1 MKKSLA
7 VALLFGWAGVHPLAA
22 VAATTPAP
30 QAAGT
35 PVLSVREA
43 DLRGFVVTFR
53 PNLREAEVVLNGKAY
68 DSLALL
74 GSVAPAPP
82 GAPSVPFI
90 ARPFALPAGA
100 RATARIVSL
109 TTTRRLNRWLRPTPP
124 NWEDDGSPTD
134 PPVVEDPAYYA
145 SAAPYPAS
153 LVTVRTGGPA
163 LGGTRS
169 GVLQLSA
176 ARFSPGSRTLDLVR
190 EMTVEVTFDR
200 AFAARPV
207 VSRLLDVAFA
217 DNYLNR
223 AVIDGIRPPFIFGS
237 PQLLIVTDTALK
249 PAADRLAVWKEQK
262 GIDTWV
268 VTTAAIGSSAAD
280 IKAYIQSLYDAPL
293 GSNLAYVLFLGD
305 VEIIPT
311 NYVGKSSDPVGS
323 PPSLASDLPYA
334 QLDPS
339 GDAHADVAYG
349 RISVDTV
356 GEADDVVD
364 KILDYEKTPSFDTAT
379 YNSLL
384 FAGYFQDDPV
394 RDGTADRPYL
404 DVLEEIRNVLLAR
417 GKTIDRFYDNSS
429 LPDVA
434 AGPLVFND
442 GTPLPPELLLAN
454 GFDWDASAA
463 DIQGAFNAGRGIV
476 WHRDH
481 GSRDGWSRPGFSI
494 SNLGGLTN
502 GNVDPADEYE
512 DRLPVVFSINCS
524 SGTFDQETNPVPPVP
539 VRESFAEEILRQADG
554 GAVAVIAA
562 SRASSTSR
570 NQVLSR
576 GLFDALWGEVLAT
589 FDPSMAWNPLPS
601 TLRLGDVLNYA
612 KEWVLTTY
620 PDPADAY
627 TIDQLEMYHL
637 HGDPTLDVWTALPA
651 TLAPTLVW
659 IERTPGDFVLQV
671 QVQTLPVGLA
681 PPHFTLWDAVREVAP
696 ATVVRA
702 LGTLDGKV
710 DWTYELDFPD
720 GATGD
725 ITLYL
730 TYPHY
735 RPYIAVV
742 HP

>member
-1 MKKSLA
+1 MKKWFA
-7 VALLFGWAGVHPLAA
+7 VALLFGGAVVHPFAPV
-22 VAATTPAP
+22 VADSP
-30 QAAGT
+30 AGT
-35 PVLSVREA
+35 PVLSVVEA

-53 PNLREAEVVLNGKAY
+53 PNLREAQVVLNGRPY
-68 DSLALL
+68 DSLALP
-74 GSVAPAPP
+74 GSAAPAAT

-90 ARPFALPAGA
+90 ARPFALPPGA

-124 NWEDDGSPTD
+124 NWEDDQSPAD
-134 PPVVEDPAYYA
+134 APVVENPAYYG

-153 LVTVRTGGPA
+153 LAAVRT
-163 LGGTRS
+163 GGTRS

-176 ARFSPGSRTLDLVR
+176 ARFSPGTRTLELVR

-200 AFAARPV
+200 PFAGRPV
-207 VSRLLDVAFA
+207 LSRAADVHFA
-217 DNYLNR
+217 DNFLNR
-223 AVIDGIRPPFIFGS
+223 AILDTAPPPFLFGS
-237 PQLLIVTDTALK
+237 PELLIVTDTALK
-249 PAADRLAVWKEQK
+249 PAADRLATWKEQK

-268 VTTAAIGSSAAD
+268 VTTAAIGTDPAS
-280 IKAYIQSLYDAPL
+280 IKAYIQSLYDVAV

-305 VEIIPT
+305 VEIVPT
-311 NYVGKSSDPVGS
+311 NYVSKTSDAVGA
-323 PPSLASDLPYA
+323 PPSMGSDLPYA

-339 GDAHADVAYG
+339 GDARADVAHG
-349 RISVDTV
+349 RISVDTLDQ
-356 GEADDVVD
+356 ADDVVD
-364 KILDYEKTPSFDTAT
+364 KILDYEKTPSFDAAT

-384 FAGYFQDDPV
+384 FAGYFQDDVV
-394 RDGTADRPYL
+394 RDGTADKPYI
-404 DVLEEIRNVLLAR
+404 DVLEEIRNVLLGR
-417 GKTIDRFYDNSS
+417 GKTIDRFYDNNS

-442 GTPLPPELLLAN
+442 GTPLPAELLLAN
-454 GFDWDASAA
+454 GFDWDASAT
-463 DIQGAFNAGRGIV
+463 DIQGAFNAGRAIA

-481 GSRDGWSRPGFSI
+481 GSRDGWSRPGFTI
-494 SNLGGLTN
+494 SNLSGLSN
-502 GNVDPADEYE
+502 GDVDPADEYE
-512 DRLPVVFSINCS
+512 DRLPVVFSINCT
-524 SGTFDQETNPVPPVP
+524 SGRFDQETDPVPPLP
-539 VRESFAEEILRQADG
+539 VRESFAEEILRLSDG

-570 NQVLSR
+570 NQVVSR
-576 GLFDALWGEVLAT
+576 GLFDGLWSEVLT
-589 FDPSMAWNPLPS
+589 SFDPSMAGNPLPS

-627 TIDQLEMYHL
+627 TIDQVEMYHL

-651 TLAPTLVW
+651 TFTPTLVW
-659 IERTPGDFVLQV
+659 IERTPGNFVLQL
-671 QVQTLPVGLA
+671 QVLTTPAGLA
-681 PPHFTLWDAVREVAP
+681 MPHLALWDATRQVAP
-696 ATVVRA
+696 ATLTRA
-702 LGTLDGKV
+702 VGTLDRKV

-720 GATGD
+720 TATGD

-730 TYPHY
+730 TYPGY